1 MWLFFLISVVTI
13 LLPYYRAVA
22 QHHNFSSKFTKAT
35 VIYCL
40 PIQLF
45 VFKMCCLNWHTN
57 LFFVQQLKI
66 ILN

>member
-45 VFKMCCLNWHTN
+45 VFKNVLS
-57 LFFVQQLKI
+57 
-66 ILN
+66 